1 MDTDKRLLEFLER
14 KHKEAQE
21 EAQEEAKR
29 KAIEELRGRLLKRWN
44 F

>member
-1 MDTDKRLLEFLER
+1 MDTDKRLFEFLER
-14 KHKEAQE
+14 KHK